1 MEIGNRNKKGTKVT
15 RFLGEGRGRG
25 GDRPFCFAAL
35 SKRRGIRGLPRNS
48 GGNMDRVNRLLFFF
62 LFFIIFFSFLER
74 QRRGRN
80 IGRPSFENKIEQN
93 RGFEKDMKWKE
104 ESFLRLMKSGTRI
117 FLGKIISYILSYLF
131 LIL

>member
-1 MEIGNRNKKGTKVT
+1 MAIDHFVLLPYRSDGVFEVCRGTA
-15 RFLGEGRGRG
+15 EGIWIASTV
-25 GDRPFCFAAL
+25 FF
-35 SKRRGIRGLPRNS
+35 SS
-48 GGNMDRVNRLLFFF
+48 SFFF
-62 LFFIIFFSFLER
+62 LLFFFSFLER

>member
-15 RFLGEGRGRG
+15 RFLGEGRG

-62 LFFIIFFSFLER
+62 LFFIIFFCFLE
-74 QRRGRN
+74 RRGRN
-80 IGRPSFENKIEQN
+80 IGRPSFENKIARN
-93 RGFEKDMKWKE
+93 RGFGKDMKWKE

-117 FLGKIISYILSYLF
+117 FLGKIISYIIYYPISF
-131 LIL
+131 